1 MTKLTIE
8 IDGRQIECS
17 QGNTILEAAD
27 SGGIYI
33 PRLCCHPDL
42 PPTSEVTRAES
53 IYQAD
58 IKIAG
63 DMPGTATGKEAHCNL
78 CLVEVDGCDEPV
90 NSCITPVEDGMVVR
104 ANTENIRN
112 LRKGALSKI
121 LAGHPHSCLTCAQK
135 QGCSRTECSL
145 NVPTDERCCILLG
158 HCELE
163 KVADYI
169 GIPPDTPKYKPK
181 HFAVV
186 KSDPLF
192 DRDFN
197 LCIGC
202 LRCVRVCSDIRGVN
216 ALGAVWKDDRMCVG
230 TVGGADLKE
239 ANCRFC
245 GACVEACPTGAL
257 LDKDG
262 VPAVRRDAPVP
273 CVGSCP
279 AGIDIPH
286 YVQLIAKGKN
296 REALDLIQSRVPFP
310 SILGYVCFHP
320 CEDVCRRGEI
330 DQPVAICALKRFVV
344 DYVSDGNLL
353 QMESRPDTGKKIAV
367 IGSGP
372 TGLTAAYYLGISGY
386 QVDLYDESDKPGGML
401 RYGIPDYRLPPEVL
415 DRDLQILDKMGINFI
430 MNQRIDSQFGI
441 PELKAG
447 GVDAILI
454 AAGVSKSKELPVHN
468 SDLEGIFQ
476 GLEFLRSARISHE
489 PQLDGQVVVIGGG
502 NVAIDAA
509 MTALRLGADN
519 VHLVCLESEDEMPAH
534 EWEITQAIEEGVE
547 IHSSWGPKEFKSRNN
562 KVSGVELVKCS
573 RVFDEQGRF
582 DPDYDENETSH
593 IDADYVIITI
603 GQEIGREL
611 FEHDENLRRGPG
623 KLLKIDENLST
634 GIDGV
639 FAAGDVVRGPS
650 SVVDAIADG
659 RKAAEAIDRY
669 LDGNGIYETIPDLV
683 GVDAPGLDAST
694 DSINRM
700 RHKAKVADPGERK
713 SGFGLIEETFP
724 EQTAR
729 FEAERC
735 LQCQLRQMITPVI
748 LPPELWLSFDKETV
762 ESVPDKEGVFQLL
775 DAEKRVIRISGTANL
790 RQGLTECLENPGD
803 AAYFICEED
812 PMFTKRESELIQ
824 QFLQEHGRLPVGNDM
839 EDELF

>member
-1 MTKLTIE
+1 MATLIFE
-8 IDGRQIECS
+8 IDGRRIECS
-17 QGNTILEAAD
+17 QGKTILEAAD
-27 SGGIYI
+27 SAGIYI

-42 PPTSEVTRAES
+42 PPTSEVTRADS
-53 IYQAD
+53 IHQAD
-58 IKIAG
+58 IKI
-63 DMPGTATGKEAHCNL
+63 PGEKPGIVTGKEAHCNL
-78 CLVEVDGCDEPV
+78 CLIEVTGCAEPV

-112 LRKGALSKI
+112 LRSEALSKI
-121 LAGHPHSCLTCAQK
+121 LANHPHSCLTCAQK
-135 QGCSRTECSL
+135 EGCSRTECSL
-145 NVPTDERCCILLG
+145 NVPTDERCCVLLG

-169 GIPPDTPKYKPK
+169 GIPPDTSKYQPK
-181 HFAVV
+181 HYPIV
-186 KSDPLF
+186 KDDPLF

-197 LCIGC
+197 LCINC

-216 ALGAVWKDDRMCVG
+216 ALGTVWKDGRFWVG
-230 TVGGADLKE
+230 TVGGATLKE
-239 ANCRFC
+239 ADCRFC
-245 GACVEACPTGAL
+245 GACIEVCPTGAL
-257 LDKDG
+257 LDKDC

-286 YVQLIAKGKN
+286 YVHLIATSRN
-296 REALDLIQSRVPFP
+296 REALELILSRVPFP
-310 SILGYVCFHP
+310 GILGYVCFHP

-330 DQPVAICALKRFVV
+330 DQPVSICALKRFVA
-344 DYVSDGNLL
+344 DYVSHDNLL
-353 QMESRPDTGKKIAV
+353 QMERRPDTGKKIAV

-415 DRDLQILDKMGINFI
+415 DRELKILDKMGIKFI
-430 MNQRIDSQFGI
+430 LNQRIDNQFGI
-441 PELKAG
+441 PELKARG
-447 GVDAILI
+447 FDAILI
-454 AAGVSKSKELPVHN
+454 AAGVSTSKKLPIHN
-468 SDLEGIFQ
+468 SDLDGIIQ
-476 GLEFLRSARISHE
+476 GLDFLRTAKISHE
-489 PQLDGQVVVIGGG
+489 PRLKGAVVVIGGG

-509 MTALRLGADN
+509 MTALRLGADS
-519 VHLVCLESEDEMPAH
+519 VHLVCLESRDEMPAH

-547 IHSSWGPKEFKSRNN
+547 IHPSWGPREFKSRNN
-562 KVSGVELVKCS
+562 RVSGVELVRCTE
-573 RVFDEQGRF
+573 VLDEQSRF
-582 DPDYDENETSH
+582 DPQYDENETSH

-603 GQEIGREL
+603 GQEIDRGL
-611 FEHDENLRRGPG
+611 FEHFENLKRGPG
-623 KLLKIDENLST
+623 QPLKIDENLAA
-634 GIDGV
+634 GIDRV

-669 LDGNGIYETIPDLV
+669 LEGDGIYEIIPDLV
-683 GVDAPGLDAST
+683 GLDAPDLDVSS
-694 DSINRM
+694 DSFDRQ
-700 RHKAKVADPGERK
+700 RHKAIESDPDQRK

-724 EQTAR
+724 EQTAK

-748 LPPELWLSFDKETV
+748 LPPELWLSLDRETV
-762 ESVPDKEGVFQLL
+762 EAVPDTEGVFQLL
-775 DAEKRVIRISGTANL
+775 DAEKKVIRISGTANL
-790 RQGLTECLENPGD
+790 RQGLSECLENPGD
-803 AAYFICEED
+803 AAYFICEDD
-812 PMFTKRESELIQ
+812 PMYTKRESELIQ
-824 QFLQEHGRLPVGNDM
+824 QYLQKHGRLPVGNDM

>member
-1 MTKLTIE
+1 MAALIFE
-8 IDGRQIECS
+8 IDGHQIECS
-17 QGNTILEAAD
+17 PGKTILEAAD
-27 SGGIYI
+27 SSGIYI

-58 IKIAG
+58 VKIPG
-63 DMPGTATGKEAHCNL
+63 EMPGIATGKEAHCNL
-78 CLVEVDGCDEPV
+78 CLVEVDGCNEPV
-90 NSCITPVEDGMVVR
+90 NSCITPIEEGMVVR
-104 ANTENIRN
+104 TDTESIKQR
-112 LRKGALSKI
+112 RKEALSRI
-121 LAGHPHSCLTCAQK
+121 LANHPHSCLTCAQK

-181 HFAVV
+181 HYAVV

-216 ALGAVWKDDRMCVG
+216 ALGAVRKDDRFWVG

-239 ANCRFC
+239 ADCRFC
-245 GACVEACPTGAL
+245 GACIEVCPTGAL
-257 LDKDG
+257 LDKEG
-262 VPAVRRDAPVP
+262 VPAVRRDVPVP
-273 CVGSCP
+273 CVGGCP
-279 AGIDIPH
+279 VGIDIPH
-286 YVQLIAKGKN
+286 YARLIASGKN
-296 REALDLIQSRVPFP
+296 SKALELIRSRVPFP
-310 SILGYVCFHP
+310 GILGYVCFHP

-330 DQPVAICALKRFVV
+330 DQPVAICDLKRFVA
-344 DYVSDGNLL
+344 DYVADEDLL
-353 QMESRPDTGKKIAV
+353 QIERRPDTGKKVAIV
-367 IGSGP
+367 GSGP
-372 TGLTAAYYLGISGY
+372 TGLTAAYYLSLSGH
-386 QVDLYDESDKPGGML
+386 QVDLYDDADKPGGML
-401 RYGIPDYRLPPEVL
+401 SHGIPDYRLPPEVL
-415 DRDLQILDKMGINFI
+415 ERELKILDKMGVKFI
-430 MNQRIDSQFGI
+430 LNQKIDNQFGI
-441 PELKAG
+441 PELKTRG
-447 GVDAILI
+447 FDAILV
-454 AAGVSKSKELPVHN
+454 AAGASKSKKLSVHN

-476 GLEFLRSARISHE
+476 GLEFLRSAKISHE

-509 MTALRLGADN
+509 MTALRLGADK

-534 EWEITQAIEEGVE
+534 EWEITQATEEGVE
-547 IHSSWGPKEFKSRNN
+547 IHPSWGPGEFKSRNH
-562 KVSGVELVKCS
+562 KVSGVELVKCT

-582 DPDYDENETSH
+582 NPQYDENETSH

-603 GQEIGREL
+603 GQEIDRGL
-611 FEHDENLRRGPG
+611 LEHIRDLHRGPG
-623 KLLKIDENLST
+623 EPLKINENLAT

-659 RKAAEAIDRY
+659 RKVAEVIDRY
-669 LDGNGIYETIPDLV
+669 LGGDGIFEIIPDLADL
-683 GVDAPGLDAST
+683 DAPGLDISS
-694 DSINRM
+694 DSFNRQ

-713 SGFGLIEETFP
+713 LGFSLIEETFP

-748 LPPELWLSFDKETV
+748 LPPELWLSLDKEAV
-762 ESVPDKEGVFQLL
+762 ESVPDTEGVFQLL
-775 DAEKRVIRISGTANL
+775 DAEKKVIRISGTANL
-790 RQGLTECLENPGD
+790 RQGLSECLENPGD
-803 AAYFICEED
+803 AAYFICEGD
-812 PMFTKRESELIQ
+812 PMYTKRESELIQ
-824 QFLQEHGRLPVGNDM
+824 QYLQKHGRLPVGNDM

>member
-1 MTKLTIE
+1 MAKLTIE
-8 IDGRQIECS
+8 IDARRIECS
-17 QGNTILEAAD
+17 LSKTILEAAD
-27 SGGIYI
+27 SAGIYI
-33 PRLCCHPDL
+33 PRLCHHPDL
-42 PPTSEVTRAES
+42 PPAGEVIRADS

-58 IKIAG
+58 VRI
-63 DMPGTATGKEAHCNL
+63 PGEKSGTTAENEAHCNL
-78 CLVEVDGCDEPV
+78 CLVGVDGSDEPV
-90 NSCITPVEDGMVVR
+90 NSCITLVEEGMVVQLD
-104 ANTENIRN
+104 TETIKQRR
-112 LRKGALSKI
+112 RKALSKI
-121 LAGHPHSCLTCAQK
+121 LADHPHTCLTCAQK

-181 HFAVV
+181 HYAVV

-216 ALGAVWKDDRMCVG
+216 VLGAVWKDDRMWVG

-239 ANCRFC
+239 ADCRFC
-245 GACVEACPTGAL
+245 GACVEVCPTGAL

-286 YVQLIAKGKN
+286 YVRLISSGKN
-296 REALDLIQSRVPFP
+296 NKALELIRSRVPFP
-310 SILGYVCFHP
+310 GILGYVCFHP

-330 DQPVAICALKRFVV
+330 DQPVAICALKRFVA
-344 DYVSDGNLL
+344 DYVSDEGFL
-353 QMESRPDTGKKIAV
+353 QIERRPDTGKRIAI

-372 TGLTAAYYLGISGY
+372 TGLTAAYYLSISGY
-386 QVDLYDESDKPGGML
+386 QVDLYDETDKPGGML
-401 RYGIPDYRLPPEVL
+401 RHGIPDYRLPPEVL
-415 DRDLQILDKMGINFI
+415 DRELQILDKMGINFI

-468 SDLEGIFQ
+468 SDLQGIFQ
-476 GLEFLRSARISHE
+476 GLEFLKSAKMSHE
-489 PQLDGQVVVIGGG
+489 PQLKGQVVVIGGG

-519 VHLVCLESEDEMPAH
+519 AHLVCLESKDEMPAH

-562 KVSGVELVKCS
+562 KVSGVELVKCT

-582 DPDYDENETSH
+582 DPQYNENETTH

-603 GQEIGREL
+603 GQEIGQEL
-611 FEHDENLRRGPG
+611 FELDENLRRGPG

-659 RKAAEAIDRY
+659 RKAAEAIDRF
-669 LDGNGIYETIPDLV
+669 LEGKGIYEIIPDLV
-683 GVDAPGLDAST
+683 GVDAPSLDAST
-694 DSINRM
+694 DSINRP
-700 RHKAKVADPGERK
+700 RQKAKVADPGERK

-724 EQTAR
+724 EQAAK

-748 LPPELWLSFDKETV
+748 LPPELWLSLDRETV
-762 ESVPDKEGVFQLL
+762 ESVTDTEGVFQLL
-775 DAEKRVIRISGTANL
+775 DAEKKVIRISGTANL
-790 RQGLTECLENPGD
+790 RQGLSECLGNPGD
-803 AAYFICEED
+803 AAYFICEDD
-812 PMFTKRESELIQ
+812 PMYTKRESELIQ
-824 QFLQEHGRLPVGNDM
+824 QFLQKHGRLPVGNDM